1 MKKNRVLFATAIVL
15 LWTMNTLDLQPFEF
29 ELRSTVALSS
39 HRVDLLRDLAK
50 RKPESSQN
58 QDRDNIRL
66 VGVNLVDV
74 SESAPSA
81 PVDSELQTARIR
93 VRFRRFTETEA
104 IEKWLEFRTRP
115 QSFSDAC
122 TSLKTKINIAK
133 WRLDSY
139 EHTQRIVMADLKRQ
153 EEQLALQEPEQ
164 PGKVRFVGFQK
175 TVVTDP
181 TAQHVMNSLAAQIES
196 ERQNIDKLSKEFERE
211 LIASQGFL
219 QFSGAPKWFPVAESI
234 GWRRGIA
241 FLLLS
246 LSIWGV
252 LRYFSREKALL
263 HRSWNGLFA
272 ITGTLTRPSLSIPHF
287 GHVELGVEN
296 SSEELNS
303 LLCDTARDTPTRV
316 PHSIERLIHFGLVGG
331 FTAWGGV
338 LLLRFVFDPAW
349 RSLFITAPLSALTHL
364 LTGVRM

>member
-39 HRVDLLRDLAK
+39 HRVDLLRELAQ
-50 RKPESSQN
+50 RKPQPGQAQSG
-58 QDRDNIRL
+58 DDIRL
-66 VGVNLVDV
+66 VSIQLVDV
-74 SESAPSA
+74 SKSTLSA
-81 PVDSELQTARIR
+81 PVESELQTARIR
-93 VRFRRFTETEA
+93 VRYRRFTETES
-104 IEKWLEFRTRP
+104 IEKWLEYRTRP
-115 QSFSDAC
+115 QSVSDAC
-122 TSLKTKINIAK
+122 TAIKTKLNVAK

-139 EHTQRIVMADLKRQ
+139 EHTQRIVIADLKRQ

-175 TVVTDP
+175 PAATDP
-181 TAQHVMNSLAAQIES
+181 TAQRVMNSLAEQIES
-196 ERQNIDKLSKEFERE
+196 ERQNIDELSKEFERE

-241 FLLLS
+241 FLLLA

-252 LRYFSREKALL
+252 LQYFSREDVLL
-263 HRSWNGLFA
+263 HRSWSFLFS

-287 GHVELGVEN
+287 GHVELCVEH
-296 SSEELNS
+296 SSEAQES
-303 LLCDTARDTPTRV
+303 LLHSSTRGIPTRV
-316 PHSIERLIHFGLVGG
+316 PRPMERLMQFGLVGG
-331 FTAWGGV
+331 LTAWGGV
-338 LLLRFVFDPAW
+338 LLFRLVFDPAW

-364 LTGVRM
+364 LSGVRM

>member
-39 HRVDLLRDLAK
+39 HRVDLLRELAK
-50 RKPESSQN
+50 RKSESSQAQN
-58 QDRDNIRL
+58 EDNIRL
-66 VGVNLVDV
+66 VGIQLVDV
-74 SESAPSA
+74 GESTLSA
-81 PVDSELQTARIR
+81 PVESELQTAKIR
-93 VRFRRFTETEA
+93 VRFRRFTETES
-104 IEKWLEFRTRP
+104 IERWLEYRTRP
-115 QSFSDAC
+115 QSLSDAC
-122 TSLKTKINIAK
+122 TSLKSKINVAK

-139 EHTQRIVMADLKRQ
+139 EHTQRIVIADLKRQ

-164 PGKVRFVGFQK
+164 HGKVRFVGFQK
-175 TVVTDP
+175 PAATDP
-181 TAQHVMNSLAAQIES
+181 TAQRVMNSLAEQIES
-196 ERQNIDKLSKEFERE
+196 ERQNIDELSKEYERE

-234 GWRRGIA
+234 GWIRGIA

-246 LSIWGV
+246 LSTWGG
-252 LRYFSREKALL
+252 LQYFSREKALL
-263 HRSWNGLFA
+263 ISSWKGLFA
-272 ITGTLTRPSLSIPHF
+272 ITGTLTKPALSIPHF
-287 GHVELGVEN
+287 GHVELCVEH
-296 SSEELNS
+296 SSDEMDS
-303 LLCDTARDTPTRV
+303 LLNDATRDMPARV
-316 PHSIERLIHFGLVGG
+316 PYSIERLVQFGLVSG

-338 LLLRFVFDPAW
+338 LLVRLVFDPAW